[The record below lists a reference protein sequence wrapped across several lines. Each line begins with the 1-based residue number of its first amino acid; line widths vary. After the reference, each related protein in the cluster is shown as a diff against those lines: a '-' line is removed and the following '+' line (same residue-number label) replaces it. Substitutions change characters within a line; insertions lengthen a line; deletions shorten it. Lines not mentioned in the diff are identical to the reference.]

1 MSEEENKFDKVL
13 YEKLCNYCAY
23 QERCVSDVK
32 QKLYKLKIAKDD
44 YEHYIEKLKNGNFL
58 NEERYVKYFVSA
70 HAKKKWGKTKIKM
83 ALSGKRI
90 DGALIK
96 KYLEDMDEENY
107 DEQIKTAA
115 EKRWRTVKGD
125 TLRDRKTKLM
135 RFLLSKGYEMGK
147 VINAIKDFN

>member
-1 MSEEENKFDKVL
+1 MDKEI

-44 YEHYIEKLKNGNFL
+44 YEQYIEKLKDGNFL
-58 NEERYVKYFVSA
+58 NEDRYVKYFVSA
-70 HAKKKWGKTKIKM
+70 HTKKKWGKTKIKM

-107 DEQIKTAA
+107 DEQIKAAA

-147 VINAIKDFN
+147 VVNAIKDFS